1 MTFPFTRGIPDSVQ
15 KKEPVLGLT
24 PMGKQKVEQFDGS
37 GPMFLML
44 AYLQENGACSV
55 SQVSRG
61 LNMDKDKVKVMGRQL
76 ISEGLVR
83 RVD

>member
-44 AYLQENGACSV
+44 AYLQ
-55 SQVSRG
+55 
-61 LNMDKDKVKVMGRQL
+61 
-76 ISEGLVR
+76 
-83 RVD
+83 